1 MNRLLA
7 IVALILSSAA
17 HAQAGDRP
25 FKFVAGLG
33 LTGGGDKVASVTYTD
48 GTTQTLKGGGLVM
61 FFAGG
66 EFRLGTLVTLQT
78 TIGYHVD
85 GSYAS
90 NGDLEFTRTPID
102 VIAYMPM
109 TDNLRLG
116 IGAHFIDSATLKG
129 TGPAGYIDQKFDASV
144 GLVVE
149 GEYRFASW
157 FGLKV
162 RGVSQKYT
170 ETVTRTRFSGNHIG
184 VLGAFYF

>member
-1 MNRLLA
+1 MKKLLA
-7 IVALILSSAA
+7 IVALVLGSAA
-17 HAQAGDRP
+17 HAQVGDRP
-25 FKFVAGLG
+25 FKFVAGVG
-33 LTGGGDKVASVTYTD
+33 VTGGGDKVASVTYTD
-48 GTTQTLKGGGLVM
+48 GTTQTIKGGGLVM

-102 VIAYMPM
+102 VIAYVPVN
-109 TDNLRLG
+109 DNLRFGL
-116 IGAHFIDSATLKG
+116 GAHFVNSASLKG

-144 GLVVE
+144 GLVAE
-149 GEYRFASW
+149 GEYRFTSW
-157 FGLKV
+157 FGLKL

-170 ETVTRTRFSGNHIG
+170 ETVTRTRFSGNHVG
-184 VLGAFYF
+184 LLGSFYF